1 MSMPQSA
8 VGSSASTQHSEFKI
22 LGFSGARAVAFL
34 MLVAFILFAP
44 IVIYPVFLMKV
55 YVFMI
60 YACAYNMLLG
70 YAGLMS
76 FGHAAFFGMGAYLTA
91 WTAVRLG
98 LSTELALFCGT
109 TVGAIL
115 GLIIGWLAIRRRGLY
130 FAMITLAFAQM
141 IYFICLKASFTGG
154 ENGIQDVP
162 RGVLFGFLP
171 LSSDQ
176 TLYWVVGLIV
186 LLILIFVNRIIHSPF
201 GELLKA
207 IKENEIRA
215 TSLGYNVN
223 SYKLV
228 AFVISAGLSG
238 FAGGLKVLVFGISTL
253 VDVSTPSS
261 TEVVL
266 MGLIGGFGTVFGPI
280 IGAVTLMFIEYF
292 LTPFGSWVTIIQGII
307 FMVFVLLFRHGIVGE
322 IQTRLNLKL

>member
-1 MSMPQSA
+1 
-8 VGSSASTQHSEFKI
+8 
-22 LGFSGARAVAFL
+22 
-34 MLVAFILFAP
+34 
-44 IVIYPVFLMKV
+44 
-55 YVFMI
+55 
-60 YACAYNMLLG
+60 LG

-280 IGAVTLMFIEYF
+280 IGAGTLMFIEYL

-322 IQTRLNLKL
+322 IQTRLDLKL